1 MALLDN
7 IGKKITATTQN
18 VVRGTKDFTD
28 IARLN
33 SLISDE
39 QRQIAGLHSQI
50 GKLYFETVEHD
61 ENTPLGKLCL
71 AIVAA
76 NERIAKHQR
85 EIREIKGTKKCPSC
99 GADVPL
105 SSAFCG
111 NCGAKTEAAATLP
124 KPDAPITDK
133 KFCVNC
139 GAEISDNTAFCT
151 SCGQKTE

>member
-1 MALLDN
+1 MALFDN

-39 QRQIAGLHSQI
+39 QKQIENLYAQI
-50 GKLYFETVEHD
+50 GKLYYDSAEHD
-61 ENTPLGKLCL
+61 ADSALGKLCL
-71 AIVAA
+71 TITAS
-76 NERIAKHQR
+76 NERIAKHNE
-85 EIREIKGTKKCPSC
+85 EIREIKGSRRCPKC

-111 NCGAKTEAAATLP
+111 VCGSNIEVVQPQDNLVYT
-124 KPDAPITDK
+124 K
-133 KFCVNC
+133 KFCTGC
-139 GAEISDNTAFCT
+139 GTEVPDGIAFCT
-151 SCGQKTE
+151 SCGQKIE